1 MVEGCRTKSYSEFT
15 LFSEINNWIMI
26 YTGEEQEREMNSN
39 QQ

>member
-15 LFSEINNWIMI
+15 LLNKAKIWIMI

>member
-1 MVEGCRTKSYSEFT
+1 MVEGCRMSTHSEPTLLNKAKS
-15 LFSEINNWIMI
+15 WIMI